1 MKHIKA
7 VVFDMDGLMLDSEP
21 LALRALKRAG
31 NRLGLGFTDEM
42 LQGCIG
48 LNAASSNAFLS
59 EALGRVIPHDE
70 LSSAFLDEYDVELAH
85 GVVPHKAGLIRLLE
99 FLKGAGLRRAVA
111 TSTATALA
119 ERKLLDAGVLQY
131 FEFVVGGDAVRHGT
145 PAPDPYLQAAS
156 RLGLS
161 AQACLALEDS
171 DNGARSALAARM
183 TVIIV
188 PDIKMPL
195 EPVRAAAEACLES
208 LDHVRDYLRP
218 HFTLLDQT
226 T

>member
-31 NRLGLGFTDEM
+31 DRLGLGFTEEM
-42 LQGCIG
+42 LFGCIG
-48 LNAASSNAFLS
+48 LNAASSNAFLA
-59 EALGRVIPHDE
+59 EALGHEIPQGE
-70 LSSAFLDEYDVELAH
+70 LSSAFLKEYDVELAQ
-85 GVVPHKAGLIRLLE
+85 GGVPHKAGLIDLLE

-119 ERKLLDAGVLQY
+119 ERKLSSAGVRHY
-131 FEFVVGGDAVRHGT
+131 FEFVVGGDAVRHGK

-171 DNGARSALAARM
+171 DNGARSALAAGM

-188 PDIKMPL
+188 PDIKMPE
-195 EPVRAAAEACLES
+195 EPVRAVAEACLES
-208 LDHVRDYLRP
+208 LDHVRDYLIPYFPRRTP
-218 HFTLLDQT
+218 C
-226 T
+226 